1 MHTCMHVHVQALRML
16 KLNAKLY
23 RPNDELLLQRHY
35 QEIEWDRA
43 KQHYVKGVIKH
54 ARERK
59 ILDALMSRNPST
71 MKRSGAA
78 GPVGP

>member
-1 MHTCMHVHVQALRML
+1 MCMLHARQALRML

-35 QEIEWDRA
+35 QEMEWARA
-43 KQHYVKGVIKH
+43 KQHYVKGVIKQ
-54 ARERK
+54 AREK
-59 ILDALMSRNPST
+59 KTLDALMSRNPST